1 MLNGLRWLFVLAALV
16 TGGSAVF
23 VYLALYLVL
32 PWSDRPVKA
41 ARHGER
47 RGTVGFAGR
56 LVLWL
61 VLAAAVWAYMGSR
74 LVGLYSQLGMALGP
88 AAKWSMVSLQ
98 FLLYSP
104 TGWVLLGLSFAA
116 LVGVRRD
123 VVSGRRR
130 KAPRLRPRRLPR
142 PRRAA
147 PLLDRHPLR
156 FALEHPQDSRALRG
170 LPLAWS
176 QAVTTAAPS
185 PCPLVRVVAWVC
197 REPGDPLEPVAPC
210 EVNMLPR
217 DWMEERID
225 ACAEFFRWNRR
236 RKHRIVWIRPF
247 ILLADGSAS
256 LAFPWTDTWRETRPI
271 LRPSQ
276 TTGPGWV

>member
-1 MLNGLRWLFVLAALV
+1 MGGQPPKGKGGSWDGCGCVNFTGTTGRHAGGRQGHAVGLRHAEVCSDGCARTAARRRGGGASAPHQVMDQPSGRWRVRGAGGLLRLNANGLRWLFVLAALV

-116 LVGVRRD
+116 LVGVRHVGSD
-123 VVSGRRR
+123 DAA
-130 KAPRLRPRRLPR
+130 K
-142 PRRAA
+142 RRAYDLA
-147 PLLDRHPLR
+147 VYLALAALLL
-156 FALEHPQDSRALRG
+156 F
-170 LPLAWS
+170 WI
-176 QAVTTAAPS
+176 VTLYGS
-185 PCPLVRVVAWVC
+185 L
-197 REPGDPLEPVAPC
+197 
-210 EVNMLPR
+210 
-217 DWMEERID
+217 
-225 ACAEFFRWNRR
+225 WNIP
-236 RKHRIVWIRPF
+236 RIVVR
-247 ILLADGSAS
+247 
-256 LAFPWTDTWRETRPI
+256 
-271 LRPSQ
+271 
-276 TTGPGWV
+276 